1 MMKNVIF
8 LSKEELLERLWQAD
22 PKIKKILRDSKHIE
36 EARHLLFDYFNYL
49 NRSMFNMKPDT
60 YYSDMNITE
69 KRNARECIRVFS
81 NTVRTENE
89 HLTHASPLQ
98 LLYDLAH
105 DPDTALPLAS
115 EAFLCEYLA
124 FFRGITGKS
133 GKHSKSQ
140 DLFQM
145 KDGRE
150 AALLRSAQ
158 LDEYAAMIRRFF
170 RRYRTGFDRSVVK
183 RRKSMKKDILAH
195 FGATEEDWR
204 DYMWH
209 LKHIVKNLETL
220 AAIVSL
226 DKDEEAGMKAAK
238 KYGIP
243 VEITPYYLSLFNK
256 DGRTEYDR
264 QIRAQVIPSAAYCRS
279 VAESR
284 AKGFDMDFMGEKST
298 SPIDGITR
306 RYPEIVIL
314 KPFNA
319 CPQICVYC
327 QRNWEIK
334 SIDDEVQMSREKVRE
349 AIAWIADHESITE
362 VLVTGGDP
370 LTLKNDYLDNLLG
383 EIAAIRH
390 VDRIRIG
397 TRVPVTLPFRI
408 NDGFLAVL
416 AKYHEWGKRE
426 IAIVTHFEHPTE
438 MTEDAL
444 EAIKKL
450 KNAGINVYNQQVFT
464 YFNSRK
470 FETCLLRRVLKLCG
484 VDPYYSFST
493 KGKEETVDFR
503 VPIARIE
510 QERTEEARLLP
521 GLIRTDEPV
530 FNLPRLGK
538 SQLKAWQDHEVIM
551 ILPDG
556 RRVYRFYSWEV
567 RLVTARDYLYT
578 DIPIYDYLKRLDADG
593 ENVAD
598 YSTIWYYF

>member
-1 MMKNVIF
+1 
-8 LSKEELLERLWQAD
+8 
-22 PKIKKILRDSKHIE
+22 
-36 EARHLLFDYFNYL
+36 
-49 NRSMFNMKPDT
+49 MFNMKPDT
-60 YYSDMNITE
+60 YYSEMNITE

-81 NTVRTENE
+81 NTMRTENE
-89 HLTHASPLQ
+89 HLSQTSSLQ

-105 DPDTALPLAS
+105 DPDTAMSRTS
-115 EAFLCEYLA
+115 EAFLCEYLS

-140 DLFQM
+140 DIFQM

-150 AALLRSAQ
+150 AALLRSSQ
-158 LDEYAAMIRRFF
+158 LDEYAAMIRRYF
-170 RRYRTGFDRSVVK
+170 RRYRTGFDRSIVK
-183 RRKSMKKDILAH
+183 RRKNLKKDILAY
-195 FGATEEDWR
+195 FQATEEDWQ
-204 DYMWH
+204 DYLWQ
-209 LKHIVKNLETL
+209 LKHIIKNLETL
-220 AAIVSL
+220 SAIVSL
-226 DKDEEAGMKAAK
+226 NKDEIAGLKAAK
-238 KYGIP
+238 EYGIP

-256 DGRTEYDR
+256 DGKTDYDR
-264 QIRAQVIPSAAYCRS
+264 QIRAQVIPSLTYCQS

-284 AKGFDMDFMGEKST
+284 AKDLDLDFMGEKST

-314 KPFNA
+314 KPYNA

-334 SIDDEVQMSREKVRE
+334 SIDDEVQMSREKIQE
-349 AIAWIADHESITE
+349 AIAWIAEHDSITE

-370 LTLKNDYLDNLLG
+370 LTLKNEYLDTLLG
-383 EIAAIRH
+383 EIAKIKH
-390 VDRIRIG
+390 VERIRIG
-397 TRVPVTLPFRI
+397 TRIPVTLPYRI
-408 NDGFLAVL
+408 NDGFLQIL
-416 AKYHEWGKRE
+416 EKYHEWGKRE

-438 MTEDAL
+438 MTADAL
-444 EAIKKL
+444 ESIKKIKKL
-450 KNAGINVYNQQVFT
+450 GINVYNQQVFT
-464 YFNSRK
+464 YYNSRK
-470 FETCLLRRVLKLCG
+470 FETCLLRKVLKVSG

-493 KGKEETVDFR
+493 KGKDETADFR

-521 GLIRTDEPV
+521 GLARTDEPV
-530 FNLPRLGK
+530 FNLPKLGK

-551 ILPDG
+551 IQPDG

-578 DIPIYDYLKRLDADG
+578 DIPIYDYLKRLDEDG

>member
-1 MMKNVIF
+1 QV
-8 LSKEELLERLWQAD
+8 
-22 PKIKKILRDSKHIE
+22 
-36 EARHLLFDYFNYL
+36 
-49 NRSMFNMKPDT
+49 
-60 YYSDMNITE
+60 
-69 KRNARECIRVFS
+69 
-81 NTVRTENE
+81 
-89 HLTHASPLQ
+89 
-98 LLYDLAH
+98 
-105 DPDTALPLAS
+105 
-115 EAFLCEYLA
+115 
-124 FFRGITGKS
+124 
-133 GKHSKSQ
+133 
-140 DLFQM
+140 
-145 KDGRE
+145 
-150 AALLRSAQ
+150 
-158 LDEYAAMIRRFF
+158 
-170 RRYRTGFDRSVVK
+170 
-183 RRKSMKKDILAH
+183 
-195 FGATEEDWR
+195 
-204 DYMWH
+204 
-209 LKHIVKNLETL
+209 
-220 AAIVSL
+220 
-226 DKDEEAGMKAAK
+226 
-238 KYGIP
+238 
-243 VEITPYYLSLFNK
+243 
-256 DGRTEYDR
+256 
-264 QIRAQVIPSAAYCRS
+264 RAQVIPSAAYCRS

-383 EIAAIRH
+383 EIAAIKH

-438 MTEDAL
+438 MTEEAL
-444 EAIKKL
+444 EVIKKL
-450 KNAGINVYNQQVFT
+450 KNAGINIYNQQVFT

>member
-1 MMKNVIF
+1 MKNSIF

-22 PKIKKILRDSKHIE
+22 PHIKKVLRDSKHIE
-36 EARHLLFDYFNYL
+36 EARHLLFDYFNHL

-60 YYSDMNITE
+60 YYAEMNILE

-81 NTVRTENE
+81 NTMRTENE
-89 HLTHASPLQ
+89 HLTQASPLQ

-105 DPDTALPLAS
+105 DPDGALARAS
-115 EAFLCEYLA
+115 EAFHCEYLS
-124 FFRGITGKS
+124 FFRGITGKA
-133 GKHSKSQ
+133 GKHSQSQ
-140 DLFQM
+140 DLFKM

-150 AALLRSAQ
+150 AALIRSAQ
-158 LDEYAAMIRRFF
+158 LDEYAAMIRRYF

-183 RRKSMKKDILAH
+183 RRKGLKKDILAH
-195 FGATEEDWR
+195 FQATEADWQ
-204 DYMWH
+204 DYLWH
-209 LKHIVKNLETL
+209 LKHIIKNLETL
-220 AAIVSL
+220 SALVTL
-226 DKDEEAGMKAAK
+226 DKDEIAGLKAAK
-238 KYGIP
+238 EYGIP

-256 DGRTEYDR
+256 DGKTDYDR
-264 QIRAQVIPSAAYCRS
+264 QIRAQVIPSVTYCRS

-284 AKGFDMDFMGEKST
+284 AKGFDLDFMGEKST
-298 SPIDGITR
+298 SPMDGITR

-334 SIDDEVQMSREKVRE
+334 SIDDEVQMSREKIQE
-349 AIAWIADHESITE
+349 AIAWIGAHDSITE

-370 LTLKNDYLDNLLG
+370 LTLKNDYLDALIG
-383 EIAAIRH
+383 EIAKINH
-390 VDRIRIG
+390 IERIRIG

-408 NDGFLAVL
+408 NEGFLQVL
-416 AKYHEWGKRE
+416 EKYHEWGKRE
-426 IAIVTHFEHPTE
+426 IAMVTHFEHPTE
-438 MTEDAL
+438 MTVDAL
-444 EAIKKL
+444 DAIKKIKKL
-450 KNAGINVYNQQVFT
+450 GINVYNQQVFT
-464 YFNSRK
+464 YYNSRK
-470 FETCLLRRVLKLCG
+470 FETCLLRKVLKVSG

-493 KGKEETVDFR
+493 KGKDETVDFR

-521 GLIRTDEPV
+521 GLVRTDEPV

-551 ILPDG
+551 IHPDG
-556 RRVYRFYSWEV
+556 RRVCRFYSWEV
-567 RLVTARDYLYT
+567 RLVTALDYLYT

-593 ENVAD
+593 ENVAE